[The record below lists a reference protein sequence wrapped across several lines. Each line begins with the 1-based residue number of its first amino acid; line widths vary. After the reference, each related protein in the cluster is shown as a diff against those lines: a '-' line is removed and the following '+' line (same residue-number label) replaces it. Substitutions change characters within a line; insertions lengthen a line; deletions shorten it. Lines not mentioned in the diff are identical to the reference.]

1 MAASQSGVFSL
12 QEFSDIG
19 APLVGGRLY
28 TYVYGTTTHK
38 TAYTDKAGAIPHT
51 YTSDGI
57 GSQYIA
63 LNARG
68 ELPAPLY
75 LAAGSYDIALKDAS
89 GATIW
94 TRRAD
99 PGEDTASAYDSAI
112 RADLASTS
120 GATLIGYKGRTVS
133 ATLDDFRLATSFA
146 GVDNTGVTDT
156 TAALNAAIASVGSGT
171 LILIG
176 TFKISGSGLA
186 VTCNTFMYP
195 GSKFTTSSMSA
206 GAVVFDVTAR
216 SHHEGIR
223 VEGNGVSDVTNG
235 VLGIRVSGLA
245 ASRST
250 FDNCSAVSLKY
261 GGVVRT
267 FSITLDDCRFNSNT
281 CNLSMSA
288 ASSSVQINDV
298 KVRGGNY
305 ANPLGTYAIKIGDP
319 DFTTTVTA
327 GQPHGQGFGL
337 NGFAVDGG
345 TIKVD
350 SALNVQIGTAEPIY
364 HENPSSS
371 IGLELSTAGQDGYV
385 GNVEVGPCF
394 YNTMKYA
401 VFCNAGINGLKVWP
415 STYTSVTKCALY
427 VMSDIYP
434 FSYERGNSTSSFTLA
449 PEVHTGRRHATY
461 TAHDFTYVTLP
472 SDGVIAGIQTVLN
485 EPTWQFAQ
493 AEWKE
498 GQTLKRSSPTEY
510 GYGRRYKTPT
520 TGKAG
525 SLNSYLFT
533 FTTATDAK
541 FYNGGDE
548 YDAGALGGGVIDRVD
563 YETGIAYLS
572 DSSVG
577 TPTAGTLSQNTSA
590 WISETRTTTGAAPAS
605 GTWAKGDKC
614 DNANPAVGNPKGWIC
629 TVAGTP
635 GTWVSTGNL

>member
-1 MAASQSGVFSL
+1 
-12 QEFSDIG
+12 
-19 APLVGGRLY
+19 
-28 TYVYGTTTHK
+28 
-38 TAYTDKAGAIPHT
+38 
-51 YTSDGI
+51 
-57 GSQYIA
+57 
-63 LNARG
+63 
-68 ELPAPLY
+68 
-75 LAAGSYDIALKDAS
+75 
-89 GATIW
+89 
-94 TRRAD
+94 
-99 PGEDTASAYDSAI
+99 
-112 RADLASTS
+112 
-120 GATLIGYKGRTVS
+120 
-133 ATLDDFRLATSFA
+133 
-146 GVDNTGVTDT
+146 
-156 TAALNAAIASVGSGT
+156 
-171 LILIG
+171 
-176 TFKISGSGLA
+176 
-186 VTCNTFMYP
+186 
-195 GSKFTTSSMSA
+195 
-206 GAVVFDVTAR
+206 
-216 SHHEGIR
+216 
-223 VEGNGVSDVTNG
+223 
-235 VLGIRVSGLA
+235 
-245 ASRST
+245 
-250 FDNCSAVSLKY
+250 
-261 GGVVRT
+261 
-267 FSITLDDCRFNSNT
+267 
-281 CNLSMSA
+281 
-288 ASSSVQINDV
+288 
-298 KVRGGNY
+298 
-305 ANPLGTYAIKIGDP
+305 
-319 DFTTTVTA
+319 
-327 GQPHGQGFGL
+327 
-337 NGFAVDGG
+337 
-345 TIKVD
+345 
-350 SALNVQIGTAEPIY
+350 
-364 HENPSSS
+364 
-371 IGLELSTAGQDGYV
+371 
-385 GNVEVGPCF
+385 
-394 YNTMKYA
+394 MKYA
-401 VFCNAGINGLKVWP
+401 VFCNAGVSGIKVGP

-533 FTTATDAK
+533 FTVATDAK

-572 DSSVG
+572 DSLVG

>member
-1 MAASQSGVFSL
+1 MSFQFTSGRFKGWASDGT
-12 QEFSDIG
+12 
-19 APLVGGRLY
+19 PLASGRLY
-28 TYVYGTTTHK
+28 TYASGTTTQK
-38 TAYTDKAGAIPHT
+38 NAFTDSGLGTPCT
-51 YTSDGI
+51 YTSDGV
-57 GSQYIA
+57 GGLYIA
-63 LNARG
+63 LDARG
-68 ELPAPLY
+68 EAQLWLGTGAY
-75 LAAGSYDIALKDAS
+75 TFVLKTSTGAS
-89 GATIW
+89 VW
-94 TRRAD
+94 TVDGVQD
-99 PGEDTASAYDSAI
+99 PKGEVDTL
-112 RADLASTS
+112 RADLLNNSDDAKGS
-120 GATLIGYKGRTVS
+120 ALIGYDGRTLK
-133 ATLDDFRLATSFA
+133 ATMDELHLATSFA
-146 GVDNTGVTDT
+146 GVDNTGATDT
-156 TAALNAAIASVGSGT
+156 TTALNAAIASVGSGT
-171 LILIG
+171 LVLIG

-195 GSKFTTSSMSA
+195 GSKLTTSSMSTDA
-206 GAVVFDVTAR
+206 AVFDVTAR
-216 SHHEGIR
+216 SRHEGVR
-223 VEGNGVSDVTNG
+223 VEGNSGADPANG
-235 VLGIRVSGLA
+235 TIGIRVSGLN

-250 FDNCSAVSLKY
+250 FVNCSGINCKY

-267 FSITLDDCRFNSNT
+267 FSVTLDDCRFNSNT

-305 ANPLGTYAIKIGDP
+305 ANPLGTYAVKIGDP
-319 DFTTTVTA
+319 DATTTVAA
-327 GQPHGQGFGL
+327 GQPHGQGISL

-350 SALNVQIGTAEPIY
+350 SALCVSIGTAEPIY
-364 HENPSSS
+364 HENPTSG
-371 IGLELSTAGQDGYV
+371 IGLELGTAGQDDYV
-385 GNVEVGPCF
+385 GGVEVGPCF

-401 VFCNAGINGLKVWP
+401 VFCNAGIKSLDVHP

-427 VMSDIYP
+427 VMTDIYP
-434 FSYERGNSTSSFTLA
+434 FTYRSGKSVSSFTLA
-449 PEVHTGRRHATY
+449 PEVHTGRRHATF
-461 TAHDFTYVTLP
+461 TTHDFTYVTMP
-472 SDGVIAGIQTVLN
+472 TQGVIAGIQTVLN
-485 EPTWQFAQ
+485 EPDWQFAQ

-533 FTTATDAK
+533 FTTTSDAK

-548 YDAGALGGGVIDRVD
+548 YDAGGLGGGVIDRVD

-577 TPTAGTLSQNTSA
+577 VPTGGTLSQNTSA
-590 WISETRTTTGAAPAS
+590 WISETRTTTGSAPAS

>member
-1 MAASQSGVFSL
+1 MSDTTFVNGVTAVPADWL
-12 QEFSDIG
+12 NDVNDLRYNDVATIG
-19 APLVGGRLY
+19 TKLY
-28 TYVYGTTTHK
+28 SRINDFISVTEYGAKGDGTTDDTISIQN
-38 TAYTDKAGAIPHT
+38 AI
-51 YTSDGI
+51 
-57 GSQYIA
+57 
-63 LNARG
+63 N
-68 ELPAPLY
+68 
-75 LAAGSYDIALKDAS
+75 AS
-89 GATIW
+89 GTK
-94 TRRAD
+94 
-99 PGEDTASAYDSAI
+99 
-112 RADLASTS
+112 
-120 GATLIGYKGRTVS
+120 TLLFPAKS
-133 ATLDDFRLATSFA
+133 
-146 GVDNTGVTDT
+146 
-156 TAALNAAIASVGSGT
+156 
-171 LILIG
+171 
-176 TFKISGSGLA
+176 FKITSTLT
-186 VTCNTFMYP
+186 VTCNTIMLP
-195 GSKFTTSSMSA
+195 GGSIIPSGIPSNTP
-206 GAVVFDVTAR
+206 VFDVTAR
-216 SHHEGIR
+216 THHDGIR
-223 VEGNGVSDVTNG
+223 VEGVLATDPSNGTI
-235 VLGIRVSGLA
+235 GIRVSGLS

-250 FDNCSAVSLKY
+250 FVNCSAINCKY
-261 GGVVRT
+261 GAVVRT
-267 FSITLDDCRFNSNT
+267 FSVTIDDCRFNSNM

-288 ASSSVQINDV
+288 ASSSVQINDN

-305 ANPLGTYAIKIGDP
+305 SGPLGTYAIKIGDP
-319 DFTTTVTA
+319 DFTTTVPS
-327 GQPHGQGFGL
+327 GQPHGSGISL

-350 SALNVQIGTAEPIY
+350 SALCVSIGTSEPIY
-364 HENPSSS
+364 HENPTSG
-371 IGLELSTAGQDGYV
+371 IGLELGTAGQDGYV
-385 GNVEVGPCF
+385 GNVEVGSCF

-401 VFCNAGINGLKVWP
+401 VFCNAGVKYLKVRP
-415 STYTSVTKCALY
+415 STYTSVSKCALY

-434 FSYERGNSTSSFTLA
+434 FSYEKGNSTSSFTLA

-461 TAHDFTYVTLP
+461 TSHDFSYMSLP
-472 SDGVIAGIQTVLN
+472 SDGVIIGIQNVLN
-485 EPTWQFAQ
+485 EPDWQIAQ

-498 GQTLKRSSPTEY
+498 GQTIKRSSPTEY

-541 FYNGGDE
+541 YYNGGDE

-577 TPTAGTLSQNTSA
+577 APTGGTLSQNTSA